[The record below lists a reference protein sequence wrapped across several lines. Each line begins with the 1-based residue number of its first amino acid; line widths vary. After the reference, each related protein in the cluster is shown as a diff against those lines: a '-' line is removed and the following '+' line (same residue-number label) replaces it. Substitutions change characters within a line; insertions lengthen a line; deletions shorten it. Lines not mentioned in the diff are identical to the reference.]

1 MYQYNKRMFLTS
13 LYIRLKNWWENM
25 TKPNVID
32 DRTLEKIIITTEV
45 DMPSESETDHKPYN
59 DYY

>member
-13 LYIRLKNWWENM
+13 IYIKLKNWWDYM
-25 TKPNVID
+25 TASNDVD
-32 DRTLEKIIITTEV
+32 DKDLEKIIITTEV